1 MLPHSNIRIMA
12 FRLDPGVPCM
22 AKINSFTQQSSH
34 KYANEEIPMT
44 SKLFIVKAQCAI
56 RHGRHCR
63 QSWTWC
69 STQSTL
75 SKVGNFCPPN
85 IERRTSNFVERQS
98 RPCRFGPVHIGD
110 KVERTFDIRA
120 TKITNFRQSR
130 PSWTCSTLATMLT
143 ATQSTKSNEPATVDP
158 RQTGDKADL
167 SLVLATVNFVVSVY
181 PA

>member
-63 QSWTWC
+63 QS
-69 STQSTL
+69 
-75 SKVGNFCPPN
+75 NFCPPN

-143 ATQSTKSNEPATVDP
+143 ATQSTESNEPATVDP